1 MTMNSVNRIK
11 KAHLISLGC
20 ARNRVDSEV
29 MLGKLLGQGW
39 QHTDSLLESDVAI
52 INTCGFIEAAKE
64 ESINTILEC
73 SEYKAR
79 NKNLKIVVA
88 GCLTQRYKTQLA
100 KGLPEV
106 DLFIGTDEF
115 VRLPELLADTD
126 KKNHS
131 KVHAK
136 RTHYIYDE
144 HHPRVNTLSTHSAY
158 IKVAEGCQHNCS
170 FCIIPAIR
178 GKLRSR
184 PASSIIAE
192 AKNLSESGVK
202 EINLI
207 AQDLAAYGRDR
218 TDGADLLSLLKE
230 LVKIEKLHWIRLLYM
245 YPENITQEFLQ
256 FFAEEK
262 KLVKYLDIPIQ
273 HGSNKILKDMKRDV
287 TIEEIEE
294 TISQLR
300 AKVPTVA
307 IRTSVMVG
315 FPGETEK
322 DFEDLAS
329 FVKRAR
335 IEHLGCFSYSK
346 EDGTVAARMSDQVE
360 EHVKKERQEKIMAL
374 QKEISRAGLEKHLG
388 KTYEA
393 LIEKQDKKDKDLWL
407 ARLSTQAPEVDG
419 ILYVINT
426 KETELNQGDMI
437 LVRIIETKEYD
448 LIGETI

>member
-1 MTMNSVNRIK
+1 M
-11 KAHLISLGC
+11 
-20 ARNRVDSEV
+20 
-29 MLGKLLGQGW
+29 
-39 QHTDSLLESDVAI
+39 
-52 INTCGFIEAAKE
+52 
-64 ESINTILEC
+64 
-73 SEYKAR
+73 
-79 NKNLKIVVA
+79 
-88 GCLTQRYKTQLA
+88 
-100 KGLPEV
+100 
-106 DLFIGTDEF
+106 
-115 VRLPELLADTD
+115 
-126 KKNHS
+126 
-131 KVHAK
+131 
-136 RTHYIYDE
+136 
-144 HHPRVNTLSTHSAY
+144 NTLSTHSAY

>member
-1 MTMNSVNRIK
+1 MQTNSPQKIK

-29 MLGKLLGQGW
+29 MLGKLLGEGW
-39 QHTDSLLESDVAI
+39 QHTDDLTESDVAI

-73 SEYKAR
+73 SEYKEE

-115 VRLPELLADTD
+115 VRLPELLENSNKTE
-126 KKNHS
+126 N

-184 PASSIIAE
+184 SASSIIAE
-192 AKNLSESGVK
+192 ARNLSDAGVK

-218 TDGADLLSLLKE
+218 TDGAELLSLLKE
-230 LVKIEKLHWIRLLYM
+230 LVKIEKLRWIRLLYV
-245 YPENITQEFLQ
+245 YPENITDEFLE
-256 FFAEEK
+256 FFASEEK
-262 KLVKYLDIPIQ
+262 IVKYLDIPIQ

-287 TIEEIEE
+287 TIEDIEG
-294 TISQLR
+294 TINKLR
-300 AKVPTVA
+300 TKVPTVA

-322 DFEDLAS
+322 DFEDLLA
-329 FVKRAR
+329 FVKRTR

-346 EDGTVAARMSDQVE
+346 EEGTVAARMKDQIPE
-360 EHVKKERQEKIMAL
+360 ELKKERQEKIMAL
-374 QKEISRAGLEKHLG
+374 QQEISEAGLEKHLG

-393 LIEKQDKKDKDLWL
+393 LIEKQDDEDEDVWF
-407 ARLSTQAPEVDG
+407 ARLSIQAPEVDG
-419 ILYVINT
+419 SLYVVNT
-426 KETELNQGDMI
+426 KDLELAAGDLVPVVITET
-437 LVRIIETKEYD
+437 REYD
-448 LIGETI
+448 LIGQTA

>member
-1 MTMNSVNRIK
+1 MTTTSVNRIK

-29 MLGKLLGQGW
+29 MLGKLLGEGW
-39 QHTDSLLESDVAI
+39 QHTNDLRESDVAI

-73 SEYKAR
+73 SEYKEE

-115 VRLPELLADTD
+115 VRLPELLAEKDLSE
-126 KKNHS
+126 NR
-131 KVHAK
+131 VHAK

-144 HHPRVNTLSTHSAY
+144 HHPRVNTLSSHSAY

-184 PASSIIAE
+184 SASSILAE
-192 AKNLSESGVK
+192 AKNLSEQGVK
-202 EINLI
+202 EVNLI

-230 LVKIEKLHWIRLLYM
+230 LVKIEKLEWIRLLYM
-245 YPENITQEFLQ
+245 YPENITDEFLE
-256 FFAEEK
+256 FFAQEK

-287 TIEEIEE
+287 TIEDVEA
-294 TISQLR
+294 TLSKLR
-300 AKVPTVA
+300 EKVPGVA

-315 FPGETEK
+315 FPGETEE
-322 DFEDLAS
+322 DFNKLKS
-329 FVKRAR
+329 FVERAR

-346 EDGTVAARMSDQVE
+346 EEGTVAARMEGQVPE
-360 EHVKKERQEKIMAL
+360 EVKKERQEQIMAL
-374 QKEISRAGLEKHLG
+374 QQEISETELEKHLG

-393 LIEKQDKKDKDLWL
+393 LVEKQDDEAEDVWW

-419 ILYVINT
+419 ILYAINT
-426 KETELNQGDMI
+426 KGSQLAPGDMI
-437 LVRIIETKEYD
+437 PVTITETREYD
-448 LIGETI
+448 LIGETA